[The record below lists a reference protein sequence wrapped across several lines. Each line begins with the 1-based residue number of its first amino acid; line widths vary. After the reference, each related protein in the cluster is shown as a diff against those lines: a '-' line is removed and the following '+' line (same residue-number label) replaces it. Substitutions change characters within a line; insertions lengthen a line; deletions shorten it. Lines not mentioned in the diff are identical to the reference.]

1 MKAIQTPIPQQIQE
15 FQSLTSEQIQQI
27 TDTLVSRKQ
36 LAARWACSIET
47 TKRRQKQ
54 GLLRPIYLSKRQ
66 LRYRL
71 SQIIAVERA
80 AEGA

>member
-1 MKAIQTPIPQQIQE
+1 MGASSKS
-15 FQSLTSEQIQQI
+15 FSEAAN
-27 TDTLVSRKQ
+27 DVLVSRR
-36 LAARWACSIET
+36 ATANRWACSVET
-47 TKRRQKQ
+47 VKRRQKA